1 MNTHLNVLYKKA
13 DHIARYVVRSF
24 RNYYTVRAIR
34 KRARLRA
41 ILLELGSRRQTLIN
55 VIPANTC
62 ANDGRSIFVVGA
74 SIARLRE
81 CV

>member
-13 DHIARYVVRSF
+13 DHIARYVVRFF

-55 VIPANTC
+55 MIPATHVRMTVDQFSSLER
-62 ANDGRSIFVVGA
+62 A
-74 SIARLRE
+74 
-81 CV
+81 

>member
-41 ILLELGSRRQTLIN
+41 ILLELGSRKQTYMLLFLLIKKALPSSQYIQI
-55 VIPANTC
+55 IPH
-62 ANDGRSIFVVGA
+62 A
-74 SIARLRE
+74 SMIII
-81 CV
+81 

>member
-13 DHIARYVVRSF
+13 DHIARYVVRFF

-41 ILLELGSRRQTLIN
+41 ILLELGSRRQTYMLLFLLIKKALPSSQYIQI
-55 VIPANTC
+55 IPL
-62 ANDGRSIFVVGA
+62 A
-74 SIARLRE
+74 SMIII
-81 CV
+81 

>member
-41 ILLELGSRRQTLIN
+41 ILLELGSRRQTYMLLFLLIKKALSSSQYIQI
-55 VIPANTC
+55 IPH
-62 ANDGRSIFVVGA
+62 A
-74 SIARLRE
+74 SMIII
-81 CV
+81 